1 MKLDIIW
8 NGDIMNNEE
17 DFGYSLAHNMFS
29 KMTNEG
35 LYQLK
40 MMLESDVKVDTGGEK
55 QADEDILNDL
65 NRYISEN
72 KIEL

>member
-1 MKLDIIW
+1 
-8 NGDIMNNEE
+8 
-17 DFGYSLAHNMFS
+17 
-29 KMTNEG
+29 MTNEG

-40 MMLESDVKVDTGGEK
+40 MMLESDIKVDTGGEK
-55 QADEDILNDL
+55 QADEDMLNDL

>member
-1 MKLDIIW
+1 
-8 NGDIMNNEE
+8 MNSEE
-17 DFGYSLAHNMFS
+17 NFGYSLAHNMFF
-29 KMTNEG
+29 KMTSEG

-55 QADEDILNDL
+55 QADEDMLNDL

>member
-1 MKLDIIW
+1 
-8 NGDIMNNEE
+8 
-17 DFGYSLAHNMFS
+17 
-29 KMTNEG
+29 MTNEG

-40 MMLESDVKVDTGGEK
+40 MMLDSDVKVDPGGEK
-55 QADEDILNDL
+55 QADEDMLNDL